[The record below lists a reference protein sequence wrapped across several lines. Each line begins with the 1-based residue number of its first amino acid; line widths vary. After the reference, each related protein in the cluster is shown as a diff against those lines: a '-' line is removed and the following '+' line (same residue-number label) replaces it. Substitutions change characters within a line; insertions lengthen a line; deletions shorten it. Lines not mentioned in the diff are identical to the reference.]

1 MELWEIR
8 NTVAAKAAELHG
20 QAEEKLRLDRLV
32 AEEFKQSIT
41 RLRPIDHNVIL
52 ETNIEEVMNFRNKEK
67 QAWLNMV
74 TALRKR

>member
-32 AEEFKQSIT
+32 AEKFEQSIT
-41 RLRPIDHNVIL
+41 GLRPIDQNVIL
-52 ETNIEEVMNFRNKEK
+52 ETNIEEVMNLRNKES
-67 QAWLNMV
+67 
-74 TALRKR
+74 RHG